1 MLKPGSFFRSN
12 FQWKTRAPIF
22 ILLLLVAAPG
32 TRGTTL
38 VHMDVVDLTHSA
50 QVVARARCRA
60 NSTRWEDGHLW
71 TLTTFDVLELWKNT
85 ELRIPAL
92 RTITVRLVG
101 GRDRRGTVLV
111 DGVPQFRPGEEVVL
125 FLEPSAAP
133 SATPSATPSAM
144 GELTV
149 ISWAQGTFRV
159 RRDRHTHEEI
169 AVQDTSGLRVFEPAT
184 RAVRPGGLRRIP
196 LAELHQRVLRASPGA
211 GRNPS

>member
-1 MLKPGSFFRSN
+1 MLKPGSFFKS
-12 FQWKTRAPIF
+12 KMRAPIF
-22 ILLLLVAAPG
+22 ILLLLLVAAPG
-32 TRGTTL
+32 AGGTTL
-38 VHMDVVDLTHSA
+38 VHMDVVELAHTA

-71 TLTTFDVLELWKNT
+71 TLTTFDVLELWKST
-85 ELRIPAL
+85 AL
-92 RTITVRLVG
+92 WTTDPRTTAPRTITVRLVG

-133 SATPSATPSAM
+133 SATLSAK
-144 GELTV
+144 GEFTV
-149 ISWAQGTFRV
+149 TSWAQGTFRV
-159 RRDRHTHEEI
+159 RRDRLTHQVI

-184 RAVRPGGLRRIP
+184 RTVRAGGLRRIP
-196 LAELHQRVLRASPGA
+196 LVELHQRVLRASAGA